1 MESLR
6 EHGLQT
12 VTEISKVS
20 EQNVFILFILII
32 CKDVPHCKRLQY
44 NYHEA
49 VAHKPE
55 IHFKWHDFYR
65 QW

>member
-1 MESLR
+1 MLEMESLR

-12 VTEISKVS
+12 FTEISKVS

-32 CKDVPHCKRLQY
+32 CIDVPHCKIIQY

-49 VAHKPE
+49 AAHKPE
-55 IHFKWHDFYR
+55 IHFK
-65 QW
+65 